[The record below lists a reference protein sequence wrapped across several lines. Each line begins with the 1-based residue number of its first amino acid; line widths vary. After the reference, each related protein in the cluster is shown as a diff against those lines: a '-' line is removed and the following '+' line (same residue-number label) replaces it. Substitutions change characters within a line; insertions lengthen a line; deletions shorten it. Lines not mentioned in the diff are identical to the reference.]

1 MGEGT
6 ECAKM
11 GRPSEGTFEK
21 EQGQRACAR
30 AACEG
35 EVRGDEGQDLMRL
48 LQDKVSH
55 WILF

>member
-1 MGEGT
+1 MA
-6 ECAKM
+6 CAKM

-21 EQGQRACAR
+21 EQGQGACVR
-30 AACEG
+30 AACGG
-35 EVRGDEGQDLMRL
+35 EVRGEEGQDLMRL

>member
-1 MGEGT
+1 MA
-6 ECAKM
+6 CAKM

-21 EQGQRACAR
+21 EQGQGACAR
-30 AACEG
+30 AACGG
-35 EVRGDEGQDLMRL
+35 EVRGEEGQDLMRL